1 MLLFRNPP
9 GVQYI
14 NETLKVNKE
23 MQKNKKLGGRENS
36 ILRNKLDSLEK
47 HKFEDNNEKVLF
59 LEGATW
65 MGERKTFNL
74 ARKNY
79 NFFFF

>member
-1 MLLFRNPP
+1 MSYRNPP
-9 GVQYI
+9 GIHYI

-23 MQKNKKLGGRENS
+23 LQKSKKLGARDNN

-47 HKFEDNNEKVLF
+47 HKFEDNHEKMLF

-65 MGERKTFNL
+65 MGTDKPFLQIR
-74 ARKNY
+74 
-79 NFFFF
+79 